1 VVLGPVPVIVSVK
14 VPAGVVGVVATVSVE
29 VAVLFAGGVT
39 GLVLIEHVVLAG
51 HPLVTDRPTAL
62 LKPFKDVTVIVEPP
76 ELPRVTSIAVGLAD
90 REKSGAGGPPVQA
103 LNLNDAIRVVQLNEL
118 LLVLKY
124 WFAYQNVQSSLGSTT
139 REV

>member
-1 VVLGPVPVIVSVK
+1 MVLPKVPAIVSVK

-29 VAVLFAGGVT
+29 GAVPFAGGVT
-39 GLVLIEHVVLAG
+39 GLGLIEHVVLAG
-51 HPLVTDRPTAL
+51 HPLDTERPTAL
-62 LKPFKDVTVIVEPP
+62 LKPFKDVTVIVELPIV
-76 ELPRVTSIAVGLAD
+76 PRVMFSDVGLAD
-90 REKSGAGGPPVQA
+90 TEKSGAGGPPHE
-103 LNLNDAIRVVQLNEL
+103 LNLKDAMRVVQLNEL